1 MNLEFNVNEIIDA
14 KVVNPL
20 IELEAASTDFVTE
33 SFFGNGANRYN
44 FYWLIQ
50 YLFDKFKKEIL
61 IGDLE
66 KFKDDVTLI
75 FKGGNIIKAVID
87 KAEKNIQDTII
98 KIETVSHGESVSE
111 YSLDKYTQTKRS
123 DSDFSIYINYPKIE
137 KALLDQSM
145 KNLVFIKITLA
156 CEKIAYLVLKEIR
169 NKYNQ
174 QDGTIK
180 IEEIEFPFQITNLND
195 NLFTTHKLYENYNQ
209 KFKDLVTKTY
219 DHIVDRSK
227 GNQDESIL
235 QFLTNKKNI
244 VMKFISLL
252 TNKNVI
258 FGDNTTF
265 NGNTEIFN
273 IIMPKVKGILINEY
287 AQHNMDGITETN
299 TISLSKLINILTGEK
314 VDNGEKKLFSRNLST
329 HKQDMEI
336 YFSDENEKPVITDD
350 ESLSLIGRKKNE
362 ENVLYGYSIKNIDFD
377 NTYLFENFDN
387 LSKDD
392 LVKKKI
398 TNRILKL
405 YENNN
410 SLFISS
416 NRTLRFLKNYTNTAF
431 NLIRM
436 KHNIRVYFELPK
448 LVLQINNK
456 KINIK
461 YVYVNIPGEFIDIT
475 VPTSTDYSLGIIM
488 KNKEK
493 YISKREMIFE
503 ITNNPDKKY
512 ITEISTYSNYGL
524 VHDIAKILYDDTNN
538 IPWLDV
544 KYEKRLERL
553 FRLYFADM
561 KANLNISQKIG
572 EKLNHSYLML
582 NKISEQ
588 YTKYQETRD
597 NNIIDTIKYYIRLEY
612 HMLNL
617 IDEQIEKN
625 SDTMITF
632 FKMILGPCETF
643 NDITNVDEQNES
655 LEGLIKYVQD
665 ITKYYKIFVE
675 NIGLPSEGNLY
686 EIQLGGFYKKYLKYK
701 HKYLELK
708 K

>member
-98 KIETVSHGESVSE
+98 KIETVSHGESISE

-137 KALLDQSM
+137 KTLLDQSM

-252 TNKNVI
+252 TNKNVK

-299 TISLSKLINILTGEK
+299 TISLNKLINILTGEK

-387 LSKDD
+387 LSKED
-392 LVKKKI
+392 LVKKKV

-461 YVYVNIPGEFIDIT
+461 YIYVNIPGEFIDIT

-597 NNIIDTIKYYIRLEY
+597 NNTIDTIKYYIRLEY

-665 ITKYYKIFVE
+665 ITKYYKIFVD